1 MHEDIFA
8 SKHIIRDSVPFLW
21 DINNSNPTNTSIG
34 DVLMSVMNVFT
45 HI

>member
-8 SKHIIRDSVPFLW
+8 SKHIIRDSVP
-21 DINNSNPTNTSIG
+21 NSNPTNTSIG